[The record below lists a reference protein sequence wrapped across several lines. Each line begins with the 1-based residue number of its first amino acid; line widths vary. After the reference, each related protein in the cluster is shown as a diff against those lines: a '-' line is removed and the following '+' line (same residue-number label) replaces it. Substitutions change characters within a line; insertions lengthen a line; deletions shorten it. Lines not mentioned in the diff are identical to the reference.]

1 MRQQA
6 PVFRQPSMSNS
17 EKIHTFGLKTE
28 TSGISK
34 CITKEKKKDN
44 GFTHR
49 DDQYQQSNNWFCCFA
64 KITSVGLERLHTVP
78 IRIAIYL

>member
-1 MRQQA
+1 
-6 PVFRQPSMSNS
+6 MSNS

-49 DDQYQQSNNWFCCFA
+49 DDQYQQSNN
-64 KITSVGLERLHTVP
+64 
-78 IRIAIYL
+78 